1 MSQSL
6 HYVQYLPSY
15 QARFQMLLDS
25 EILLTCPLKKHDF
38 CYDTFSLQKGWSYKK
53 GNTVLKNITYTI
65 KSALKGTSI

>member
-38 CYDTFSLQKGWSYKK
+38 CYDTFSLQKG
-53 GNTVLKNITYTI
+53 
-65 KSALKGTSI
+65 